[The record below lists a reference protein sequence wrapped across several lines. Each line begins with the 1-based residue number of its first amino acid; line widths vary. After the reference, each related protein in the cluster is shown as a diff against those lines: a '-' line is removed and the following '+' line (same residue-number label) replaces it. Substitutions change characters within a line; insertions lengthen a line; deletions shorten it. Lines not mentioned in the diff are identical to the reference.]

1 MATSR
6 TSTSGLAVNATATF
20 RFDDHGE
27 ITSKP
32 HVFIGLVFTNAGA
45 VATPGAGTITSV
57 KVETI
62 NNPGV
67 YQSIA
72 NGSSIDATA
81 ALSTLSVAA
90 HVTAIQIITTG
101 ITGAD
106 GISVNVSASDA

>member
-6 TSTSGLAVNATATF
+6 TSTSGLAVNDTVVF
-20 RFDDHGE
+20 RFDNNGE

-32 HVFIGLVFTNAGA
+32 HVFIGLVFTDEGV
-45 VATPGAGTITSV
+45 VATPSAGTITSI

-67 YQSIA
+67 WQAIT
-72 NGSSIDATA
+72 NGSSISATS

-101 ITGAD
+101 ITDAD